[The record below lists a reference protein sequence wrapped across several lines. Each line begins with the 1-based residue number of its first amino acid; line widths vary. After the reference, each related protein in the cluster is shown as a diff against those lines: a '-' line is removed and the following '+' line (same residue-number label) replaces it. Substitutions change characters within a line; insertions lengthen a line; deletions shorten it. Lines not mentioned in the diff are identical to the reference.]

1 MCSVHHCAGH
11 NNQLCICVL
20 YLACSSPPLQV
31 PAWPFVVGS
40 FAFGIFA
47 LAPYFALW
55 ELPKGK
61 PQAPPAKADL
71 VRLRQGCAA
80 PMLVASCRKRAQH

>member
-1 MCSVHHCAGH
+1 MLSTLLRCPQGSPTH
-11 NNQLCICVL
+11 LSL
-20 YLACSSPPLQV
+20 MSSLLSCPPQV

-55 ELPKGK
+55 EPPKEK
-61 PQAPPAKADL
+61 LQAPPAKVDL
-71 VRLRQGCAA
+71 VRSLQACTAMV
-80 PMLVASCRKRAQH
+80 PITSCCT